1 MHVCVELASLALKKG
16 LALEKGPGDEA
27 NVEYSIF
34 CCLRLREESTL
45 EAEKTGD
52 LVRSLGVEHH
62 ILTLDWEE
70 EKGGGG
76 GGLPR
81 RGKLQVAAREKRYP
95 ALLQFCKK
103 MDVRSLMMAHHMDDQ
118 NGE

>member
-1 MHVCVELASLALKKG
+1 MHVYY
-16 LALEKGPGDEA
+16 
-27 NVEYSIF
+27 VEYGIF
-34 CCLRLREESTL
+34 CCLRLRDESTL

-62 ILTLDWEE
+62 ILTLEWGEE
-70 EKGGGG
+70 RGGGG

-95 ALLQFCKK
+95 ALLQFCRK
-103 MDVRSLMMAHHMDDQ
+103 MDVGSLMVAHHMDDQ